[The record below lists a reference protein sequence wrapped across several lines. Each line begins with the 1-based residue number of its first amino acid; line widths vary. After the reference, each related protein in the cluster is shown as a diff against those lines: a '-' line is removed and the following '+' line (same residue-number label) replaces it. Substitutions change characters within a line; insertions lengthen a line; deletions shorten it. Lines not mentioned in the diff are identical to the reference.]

1 MGPVK
6 SRGAEVRTAPVDPG
20 GAGAAGG
27 AERHREEERKPETA
41 GQPGEERPLDG
52 V

>member
-1 MGPVK
+1 MQ
-6 SRGAEVRTAPVDPG
+6 SRRAEVRPAAGDPG
-20 GAGAAGG
+20 EAE

-41 GQPGEERPLDG
+41 GQPGEERPLDE